1 MGGAHVLAGLDWDI
15 AIRGIFVVLV
25 GVVVLPGSVYLLL
38 GTNLGARLGFS
49 VAAAGLF
56 GFLTILTAVWW
67 IQPPG
72 IGPSGGNL
80 PHWEA
85 QEIFV
90 TYPGEEPEAPLNPV
104 LETLPLPG
112 TLPSPTEIVEAAG
125 GDLESQ
131 LPSTPTLGDIAAA
144 QFTNDAGEAVA
155 GVDLLK
161 EQYNLTKDGELNG
174 WRLLS
179 TADAGEAQTAA
190 DAVLI
195 AQGFFGD
202 ATEYKK
208 LDVYKTGGNPT
219 LEDDCP
225 ESVGERE
232 KVLIP
237 EDWPC
242 RLWSRIVKT
251 FRLKAPPEYAVVQ
264 VQSVVVQEAKPGEPP
279 PTPKVDPTAPVVSVL
294 MIRDQGNVRVKPAGF
309 FFICASFFVFFV
321 LLLHFRD
328 KKAWEHREQKPV
340 KAGS

>member
-1 MGGAHVLAGLDWDI
+1 MGGVHVIAGLDWDI
-15 AIRGIFVVLV
+15 AIRGILVVLV

-72 IGPSGGNL
+72 IGPMGRMPSWR
-80 PHWEA
+80 PV
-85 QEIFV
+85 EIWV
-90 TYPGEEPEAPLNPV
+90 TPAGEEPSAPLTPV
-104 LETLPLPG
+104 LETLPLG
-112 TLPSPTEIVEAAG
+112 DALPSASEVIATAG
-125 GDLESQ
+125 GDLADQ

-144 QFTNDAGEAVA
+144 EFTNDAGVTMSGEE
-155 GVDLLK
+155 LLRT
-161 EQYNLTKDGELNG
+161 EFQLTKDEALDG

-179 TADAGEAQTAA
+179 TADAGEPQTAA
-190 DAVLI
+190 DAILVE
-195 AQGFFGD
+195 QGYFGA

-208 LDVYKTGGNPT
+208 LDVFETGGNPT

-225 ESVGERE
+225 QAVGERE

-242 RLWSRIVKT
+242 RVWARIRKT
-251 FRLKAPPEYAVVQ
+251 FRLTAPPQYAVVQ
-264 VQSVVVQEAKPGEPP
+264 VQAVIPQEAVAGEPP
-279 PTPKVDPTAPVVSVL
+279 PTPKVDEGAPIVNVL
-294 MIRDQGNVRVKPAGF
+294 MVRDQGNVRAKPALW
-309 FFICASFFVFFV
+309 FFICASLFVFFI

-328 KKAWEHREQKPV
+328 KKAWENREQKPV
-340 KAGS
+340 KAGA